1 MSAAALV
8 ASAARRLATGSVLA
22 LAGTAA
28 AFAAQPVQMAAHRA
42 TYDLSLA
49 ESDSGKGVE
58 SARGRIVFEFTGS
71 ACEGYT
77 QNFRQVTQ
85 LSGGDMGTRLSDMR
99 SSTFEEGDGSMLRFN
114 TESRVSGGKNEAS
127 DGVAERKDGKVSVS
141 VKKPQA
147 GTVSLPD
154 AVFPTAQIKM
164 IIEAAR
170 EGRTTVNV
178 KVFDGSEQAR
188 KAYDTFTVIGKQAE
202 GTDVEEP
209 LKAAGWDKLARWPVS
224 VSYFEDGG
232 DTSQPLYVISFEL
245 LENGVSRKL
254 KLDYGDFGLNGV
266 LTRVD
271 VLKAGTPCDK

>member
-1 MSAAALV
+1 MSAARLVSSTARRLGAATALV
-8 ASAARRLATGSVLA
+8 LLAASAAH
-22 LAGTAA
+22 AA
-28 AFAAQPVQMAAHRA
+28 KPVQMAAHRA

-49 ESDSGKGVE
+49 DSGSSKGIE
-58 SARGRIVFEFTGS
+58 NARGRIVFEFTGS

-85 LSGGDMGTRLSDMR
+85 LTGGDIGTRISDMR

-114 TESRVSGGKNEAS
+114 TESRISGGKNEAS
-127 DGVAERKDGKVSVS
+127 DGVAERKDGKVAVS
-141 VKKPQA
+141 VKKPQPA
-147 GTVSLPD
+147 TVNLPD

-170 EGRTTVNV
+170 EGRSTVNV

-188 KAYDTFTVIGKQAE
+188 KAYETFTVIGKPAE
-202 GTDVEEP
+202 GGDVEEP
-209 LKAAGWDKLARWPVS
+209 LKAAGWDKLPRWPVS
-224 VSYFEDGG
+224 VSYFEEGG

-271 VLKAGTPCDK
+271 VLKSAAPCDK

>member
-1 MSAAALV
+1 MSAARLVSSTARRLCAATALV
-8 ASAARRLATGSVLA
+8 VLASAAAH
-22 LAGTAA
+22 
-28 AFAAQPVQMAAHRA
+28 AAQPVQMAAHRA

-49 ESDSGKGVE
+49 DTGSSKGIE
-58 SARGRIVFEFTGS
+58 NARGRIVFEFTGS

-85 LSGGDMGTRLSDMR
+85 LTGGDIGTRISDMR

-114 TESRVSGGKNEAS
+114 TESRVSGGKNDAT
-127 DGVAERKDGKVSVS
+127 DGVAERKYGKVSVS
-141 VKKPQA
+141 VKKPQP
-147 GTVSLPD
+147 GTASLPD

-188 KAYDTFTVIGKQAE
+188 KAYDTFTVIGKPAE
-202 GTDVEEP
+202 GGDVEEP
-209 LKAAGWDKLARWPVS
+209 LKAAGWDKLPRWPVS
-224 VSYFEDGG
+224 VSYFEEGG

-271 VLKAGTPCDK
+271 VLKSGAPCDK